1 MTEADLLFAVR
12 VMEGRPG
19 PTLEY
24 DPDHPVARGRAALS
38 KRVDELRPVL
48 GFTEASRL
56 ARVEWLGRSLAERQD
71 GARRADEL
79 EVLLA
84 WESGELSEGQACRPT
99 GGLAGAGTTDP
110 VTARGMR
117 EAALAAARRR
127 WERWRA
133 SNPPSPGSGP

>member
-12 VMEGRPG
+12 VLETPLG

-24 DPDHPVARGRAALS
+24 DPDHPVAVERAVVSARYQSL
-38 KRVDELRPVL
+38 KGAL
-48 GFTEASRL
+48 GFTEGSRL
-56 ARVEWLGRSLAERQD
+56 ARAEWLGRFLA
-71 GARRADEL
+71 GAVAARDSGL

-84 WESGELSEGQACRPT
+84 WESGELSEGQTCRLL
-99 GGLAGAGTTDP
+99 GCLAGGITDP

-117 EAALAAARRR
+117 EAALAAVRKR
-127 WERWRA
+127 WEKWCA